1 MYEAARRRPSSAVRM
16 MSAFGRLRTGADAG
30 LQAHCQKLL
39 QHDLNGYFERSFRV
53 ACRPLPPQFQKS
65 ASTETRSL
73 TSAENGAL
81 GGTRTPNP
89 LLRRQMLCPLSY
101 EGVPAPYR
109 NSRPPQTPNPNPS
122 TSPHRSTRP
131 ETNSPEPRNRA
142 PKRPPGIQSS
152 GGLPHTEAERSG
164 IQRSRGSL
172 PIRSPA
178 PERLGVQWTRAER
191 L

>member
-1 MYEAARRRPSSAVRM
+1 
-16 MSAFGRLRTGADAG
+16 MSLPGRLRTGADAG
-30 LQAHCQKLL
+30 LQAHCQKLS
-39 QHDLNGYFERSFRV
+39 QHDLNGYFERPFWV

-65 ASTETRSL
+65 ANTETRSL

-109 NSRPPQTPNPNPS
+109 NSRPPQTPKQHLAPPRRN
-122 TSPHRSTRP
+122 TRT
-131 ETNSPEPRNRA
+131 ETNPPEPRNRA

-172 PIRSPA
+172 PIRYPA
-178 PERLGVQWTRAER
+178 PERLGAR
-191 L
+191 